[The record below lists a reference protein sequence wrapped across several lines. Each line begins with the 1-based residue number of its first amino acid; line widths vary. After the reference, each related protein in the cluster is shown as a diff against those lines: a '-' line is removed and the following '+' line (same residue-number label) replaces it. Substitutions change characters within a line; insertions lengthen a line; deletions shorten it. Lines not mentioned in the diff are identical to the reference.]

1 MLFQPGEIYKRI
13 LVPQSGKDFI
23 QQITGSDFQAGSVDT
38 GVTAEVFILQH
49 ISVNR
54 QPDTVFCIVHQPQNT
69 DGTGGDVEKLF
80 HKFSRCK
87 GQSGAAH
94 LFGENGCFELFFTR
108 RQQKVKICLL
118 GIAQEQVFTDTDL
131 QQSLDFMADL
141 DGICGT

>member
-1 MLFQPGEIYKRI
+1 M
-13 LVPQSGKDFI
+13 PQSGKDFI

-94 LFGENGCFELFFTR
+94 LFGENGCFELFFTG
-108 RQQKVKICLL
+108 RQQKVKVCLL

-141 DGICGT
+141 DGICGIVIHPLVGNAEAV